1 MLFTN
6 IFDFSLYLLTL
17 SLDLL
22 LFLIYDKIE
31 YILIRNRI

>member
-17 SLDLL
+17 FLDLL

-31 YILIRNRI
+31 YILIYNRV

>member
-6 IFDFSLYLLTL
+6 IFDFNLYSLTL
-17 SLDLL
+17 FLDLL

-31 YILIRNRI
+31 YTLIRNRV